1 MKQWMEQIGKSRRLV
16 IAILAAGL
24 LLAAL
29 FLVPKLFGKE
39 QTPEIFTTS
48 ALQRII
54 KVSELSTLSSVYN
67 GIAQVPS
74 PKNPQEVGYYVSY
87 RAQVKAGIAFD
98 AVEVLL
104 DETER
109 VITVKIPPAAI
120 TEVNV
125 DISSLDYI
133 FLDESCNTSSVS
145 AEAYLA
151 CEQDARAESE
161 ARQTI
166 YELAAQNARN
176 SLTALIRPLIDQ
188 LGGEY
193 TLVVL

>member
-133 FLDESCNTSSVS
+133 FWMNPAILLR
-145 AEAYLA
+145 YLPRHIWPVNRMQ
-151 CEQDARAESE
+151 ERRAKRGRPSMNWP
-161 ARQTI
+161 RRMQG
-166 YELAAQNARN
+166 
-176 SLTALIRPLIDQ
+176 TA
-188 LGGEY
+188 
-193 TLVVL
+193 